1 MSMTW
6 PRQVRGLF
14 LVAAAL
20 FVVTV
25 TIGLLN
31 GLDLVDFSPDS
42 MRPALLTHV
51 HAGTVGWISL
61 GLIATAIW
69 FFRSGDSRLTTL
81 FMVAVPAYVAA
92 FYSGNLPARAIVG
105 VVLLVAILWLFVWVW
120 RQALAARSLPALSIA
135 LGLSSFAYG
144 AVIGGLIQIAW
155 ATEADIFPKGG
166 DVVGAHAATM
176 TFAYLVLTAMGIL
189 EWRLRGT
196 KGYPVLGL
204 VQVGTI
210 FAGGLLLA
218 ATLLLVD
225 GTSESGAQ
233 LTQAAGGID
242 LLLNLVSVVLF
253 VIRVW
258 PSALRTA
265 WMDADPRRHW
275 HLAAIFVP
283 VAMGLFM
290 YVVYLFIS
298 NPDPTAFPVGI
309 LVALDHTVFI
319 GVITNLALGHVL
331 TLSNDRAE
339 SWSWAEQPLFWI
351 LNVGFVVFAAGLV
364 AESAEIKRIGAPI
377 MGVGALLG
385 IALTYVRL
393 WASDLRGA
401 EA

>member
-31 GLDLVDFSPDS
+31 GLDLVDFSPES

-61 GLIATAIW
+61 TLIAIAIW
-69 FFRSGDSRLTTL
+69 FFRSGDSRLTML
-81 FMVAVPAYVAA
+81 FMVAVPAYAAA

-120 RQALAARSLPALSIA
+120 QRALATRSLPALSIA
-135 LGLSSFAYG
+135 LGLSSFTYG
-144 AVIGGLIQIAW
+144 AVIGVLIQIQLASG
-155 ATEADIFPKGG
+155 TELFPKGG
-166 DVVGAHAATM
+166 DVIGAHAATM

-189 EWRLRGT
+189 EWRLKGT
-196 KGYPVLGL
+196 TGYPILGL

-218 ATLLLVD
+218 ATLLFVD
-225 GTSESGAQ
+225 GTTESGAQ
-233 LTQAAGGID
+233 LVQAAGGVD
-242 LLLNLVSVVLF
+242 LLLNLVSVIVF
-253 VIRVW
+253 IVRVW
-258 PSALRTA
+258 PTALRTP
-265 WMDADPRRHW
+265 WMEATPRRYW
-275 HLAAIFVP
+275 HLAAIFAP

-290 YVVYLFIS
+290 YIIYRFIS
-298 NPDPTAFPVGI
+298 DPETFPVNV

-319 GVITNLALGHVL
+319 GVITNLAFGHIK
-331 TLSNDRAE
+331 TLSDDRADA
-339 SWSWAEQPLFWI
+339 WPWADQALFLV
-351 LNVGFVVFAAGLV
+351 LNAGFVIFALGLV
-364 AESAEIKRIGAPI
+364 ADAPDIKRIGAPI
-377 MGVGALLG
+377 MGIGVILG

-393 WASDLRGA
+393 WGSNLRSA
-401 EA
+401 EAD

>member
-1 MSMTW
+1 MLGSED
-6 PRQVRGLF
+6 
-14 LVAAAL
+14 AAAKA
-20 FVVTV
+20 V
-25 TIGLLN
+25 
-31 GLDLVDFSPDS
+31 
-42 MRPALLTHV
+42 ALLGAYDLIV
-51 HAGTVGWISL
+51 RNPLTVRDA
-61 GLIATAIW
+61 ATNA
-69 FFRSGDSRLTTL
+69 L
-81 FMVAVPAYVAA
+81 
-92 FYSGNLPARAIVG
+92 
-105 VVLLVAILWLFVWVW
+105 VVLDA
-120 RQALAARSLPALSIA
+120 
-135 LGLSSFAYG
+135 
-144 AVIGGLIQIAW
+144 
-155 ATEADIFPKGG
+155 KGG

-196 KGYPVLGL
+196 QGYPVLGL

-253 VIRVW
+253 VVRVW
-258 PSALRTA
+258 PTALRTA
-265 WMDADPRRHW
+265 WMNASARRHW